1 MGRFEIESSRE
12 AAKQYKKLP
21 KEYKSLVGVALSR
34 LSEGL
39 GLDLKPVE
47 GEKDVYRIRVG
58 KYRMLFT
65 KSDRTVLVFK
75 ISPRGDVYKR

>member
-1 MGRFEIESSRE
+1 MGRFEIEFSRE

-21 KEYKSLVGVALSR
+21 KEYKSLVEVALFR

-47 GEKDVYRIRVG
+47 GEKHVYRIRVG
-58 KYRMLFT
+58 KYRVIFI
-65 KSDRTVLVFK
+65 KFNKTVLVFK

>member
-1 MGRFEIESSRE
+1 LGRFEIKFSRE

-21 KEYKSLVGVALSR
+21 KEYKSLVEIALFR

-47 GEKDVYRIRVG
+47 GERDVYRIRVG
-58 KYRMLFT
+58 KYRVLFR
-65 KSDRTVLVFK
+65 KFNKTVLVFR
-75 ISPRGDVYKR
+75 ISPRGDVYK

>member
-1 MGRFEIESSRE
+1 MGRFEIKFSRE

-21 KEYKSLVGVALSR
+21 KEYKSLVEIALFR

-39 GLDLKPVE
+39 ELDLKPVE

-58 KYRMLFT
+58 KYRVLFM
-65 KSDRTVLVFK
+65 KFNKTVLVFR
-75 ISPRGDVYKR
+75 ISPGGDVYK

>member
-1 MGRFEIESSRE
+1 LGRFEINFSRE

-21 KEYKSLVGVALSR
+21 KEYKSLVEIALFR

-39 GLDLKPVE
+39 ELDLKPVE

-58 KYRMLFT
+58 KYRVLFR
-65 KSDRTVLVFK
+65 KFNKTVLVFR
-75 ISPRGDVYKR
+75 ISPRGDVYK

>member
-1 MGRFEIESSRE
+1 LGRFEIKFSRE

-21 KEYKSLVGVALSR
+21 NGYKRLIEIALSR

-39 GLDLKPVE
+39 ELDLRPVE

-58 KYRMLFT
+58 KYRMLFMKFS
-65 KSDRTVLVFK
+65 KSVLVFR
-75 ISPRGDVYKR
+75 ISPGGDAYKR

>member
-1 MGRFEIESSRE
+1 LGRFEIKFSRK

-21 KEYKSLVGVALSR
+21 KEYKSLVDVALFR

-39 GLDLKPVE
+39 ELNLKPVE

-58 KYRMLFT
+58 KYRVLFL
-65 KSDRTVLVFK
+65 KSNKTVLVFR
-75 ISPRGDVYKR
+75 ISSRGDVYKR

>member
-1 MGRFEIESSRE
+1 MGRFEIKFSRE

-21 KEYKSLVGVALSR
+21 KEYKSLVEIALFR

-39 GLDLKPVE
+39 ELDLKPVE
-47 GEKDVYRIRVG
+47 GEKDVYRIRLG
-58 KYRMLFT
+58 KYRVLFI
-65 KSDRTVLVFK
+65 KFNKTVLVFR

>member
-1 MGRFEIESSRE
+1 LGRFEIKFSRE

-21 KEYKSLVGVALSR
+21 KEYKSVVDIALLR

-39 GLDLKPVE
+39 ELDLKPVQ

-58 KYRMLFT
+58 RYRVLFT
-65 KSDRTVLVFK
+65 KFNKTVLVFR
-75 ISPRGDVYKR
+75 ISPRGDVYK

>member
-1 MGRFEIESSRE
+1 LGRLEIKFSRE

-21 KEYKSLVGVALSR
+21 KEYKSLVEITLFR

-39 GLDLKPVE
+39 ELDLKPVE

-58 KYRMLFT
+58 KYRVLFR
-65 KSDRTVLVFK
+65 KFNKTVLVFR
-75 ISPRGDVYKR
+75 ISPRGDVYK